1 MKGVHAHF
9 EAVPSVVGRRGG
21 GLQYSVLK
29 VEVRWFL
36 GPAASVGALQAHT
49 STNVIQ
55 NFREM
60 GYLPREGTAAELFL
74 VSPMK
79 YEATVDAFRQGL
91 ARVKKG
97 VHLLLGHKSFKH
109 WLYTT
114 IPEGYIENPELP
126 LKPY

>member
-1 MKGVHAHF
+1 MKGVHARL
-9 EAVPSVVGRRGG
+9 EAVPIVVGRRGG

-36 GPAASVGALQAHT
+36 GPAASVGALQMRT
-49 STNVIQ
+49 SMNVIQ

-60 GYLPREGTAAELFL
+60 GYLPREGTDAELFL

-79 YEATVDAFRQGL
+79 YEATVDAFRQGS

-109 WLYTT
+109 CVYIT
-114 IPEGYIENPELP
+114 IPEVYIENPALP